1 MTTYTVFNPDRLGSV
16 LCKINQTGKII
27 GGGNDVGVKPTSFNS
42 ISINAFQYMIDQIKR
57 GIATDEA
64 NDFAKR
70 IRCVP
75 DIPNV
80 KERHVKTLQQLF
92 DKSVITNPKR
102 RGNRKNLK
110 AITGKDRYKGK
121 VDYEARR
128 ADIARWDKQG
138 LLLGVIA
145 SNLGISK
152 SALSMANK
160 RYKLYPLRTG
170 SAETRR
176 RAIIRKEDRRKG
188 KLKCVIC

>member
-1 MTTYTVFNPDRLGSV
+1 MTTYTVFNPDRFGFV
-16 LCKINQTGKII
+16 LCKIDQTGKII
-27 GGGNDVGVKPTSFNS
+27 GGGNDVDWTPT
-42 ISINAFQYMIDQIKR
+42 SINAFQYMIDQIKR
-57 GIATDEA
+57 GIATDKA
-64 NDFAKR
+64 KDFAKR

-80 KERHVKTLQQLF
+80 KEKHVKTLKQILVE
-92 DKSVITNPKR
+92 SVITKPKR

-110 AITGKDRYKGK
+110 SITEKDRYKGK

-128 ADIARWDKQG
+128 TDIERWDKEG

-160 RYKLYPLRTG
+160 QYKLYSMRTG
-170 SAETRR
+170 SVETRR
-176 RAIIRKEDRRKG
+176 RAIVRKKDRKEG
-188 KLKCVIC
+188 KLKCVIG

>member
-1 MTTYTVFNPDRLGSV
+1 MTTYTVFNPDRFGFV
-16 LCKINQTGKII
+16 LCKIDQTGKII
-27 GGGNDVGVKPTSFNS
+27 EGGNDIGVKPTSINS
-42 ISINAFQYMIDQIKR
+42 FQYMIDQIKR
-57 GIATDEA
+57 GIATDKA
-64 NDFAKR
+64 KDFAKR

-92 DKSVITNPKR
+92 DKSVITKPKR

-128 ADIARWDKQG
+128 ADIERWDKKD
-138 LLLGVIA
+138 LSLGVIA

-160 RYKLYPLRTG
+160 RYKLYPMRNG

-176 RAIIRKEDRRKG
+176 RAIIRKKDRKEG
-188 KLKCVIC
+188 KLKCVIR